1 MAHNAQVMWI
11 QHVILKY
18 MYHVQGVSGYAKD
31 MPLSVKLFVELK
43 IIIMTYVRVQW
54 CHVIAHTKE
63 LGMYLLT
70 AAWSTQ
76 CTP

>member
-43 IIIMTYVRVQW
+43 ILIMTYVRVQ
-54 CHVIAHTKE
+54 
-63 LGMYLLT
+63 
-70 AAWSTQ
+70 
-76 CTP
+76 